1 MKRKSS
7 PQPAPEPTPKKRLWA
22 VMKAHSWDKLSVLGY
37 PLLSPAEG
45 PQRFI
50 PIFDT
55 REQAIQWAGSD
66 EHVVEMQS
74 VQ

>member
-1 MKRKSS
+1 MKKKLT
-7 PQPAPEPTPKKRLWA
+7 PAPNQTPPKRLWA
-22 VMKAHSWDKLSVLGY
+22 VMKAHSWDKLSVLGH

-50 PIFDT
+50 PVFDT
-55 REQAIQWAGSD
+55 REQAVQWAGSD
-66 EHVVEMQS
+66 EHVAEMQS